1 MMGNI
6 QKFNGIPV
14 DPISTCTHS
23 LSSLNKRESS
33 DSFRV
38 AAAIELKKVVLK
50 SALGCCDVRVSKCK
64 L

>member
-23 LSSLNKRESS
+23 LSSLNERVWS

-38 AAAIELKKVVLK
+38 PAFAVELKKVVFK
-50 SALGCCDVRVSKCK
+50 ISIACC
-64 L
+64 

>member
-14 DPISTCTHS
+14 YPISTCTHS
-23 LSSLNKRESS
+23 LSSLNERESS

-38 AAAIELKKVVLK
+38 AAAVELKKVVLK
-50 SALGCCDVRVSKCK
+50 SALVDMRVSECKCK